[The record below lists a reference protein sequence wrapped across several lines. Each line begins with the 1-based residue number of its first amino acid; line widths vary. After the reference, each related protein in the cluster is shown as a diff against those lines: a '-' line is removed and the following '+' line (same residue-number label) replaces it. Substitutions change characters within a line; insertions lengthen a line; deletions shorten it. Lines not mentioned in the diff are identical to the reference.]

1 VLVQRRGAMD
11 AEPLHDRKARAVDDG
26 EFLVWELVADR
37 ARDLEVGEG
46 HRLDRCGASDRRLE
60 AFRRLATSTMRDEQP
75 GLDQDVIT
83 RHEPLSAGE
92 DTLRLLV
99 ASIGAVSG
107 GVEDGGVDEE
117 AQRADSTASP
127 T

>member
-1 VLVQRRGAMD
+1 
-11 AEPLHDRKARAVDDG
+11 
-26 EFLVWELVADR
+26 
-37 ARDLEVGEG
+37 
-46 HRLDRCGASDRRLE
+46 
-60 AFRRLATSTMRDEQP
+60 MRDEQP